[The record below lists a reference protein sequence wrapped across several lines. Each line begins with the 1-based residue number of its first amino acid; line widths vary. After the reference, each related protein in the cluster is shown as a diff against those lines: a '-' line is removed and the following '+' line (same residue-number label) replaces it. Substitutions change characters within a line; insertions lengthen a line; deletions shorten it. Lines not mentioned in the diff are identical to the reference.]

1 MNPRPNTP
9 PSAQPGELPRLPGAL
24 SGLQRAEA
32 EFGTIARCLQAIGHP
47 LSLRILC
54 LLSEGEASVGELQAR
69 LGKPLPTISLHL
81 HKLADRGILEA
92 RSAGNRV
99 YFTLRSPH
107 IRRLVEGI
115 RTNFL
120 N

>member
-1 MNPRPNTP
+1 MTPRQDIP
-9 PSAQPGELPRLPGAL
+9 PSRQTGDLPRLPAPL

-54 LLSEGEASVGELQAR
+54 LLSGGEASVGEVQAR

>member
-1 MNPRPNTP
+1 MSPRPS
-9 PSAQPGELPRLPGAL
+9 PSLPAQPAESPRQPGAL

-54 LLSEGEASVGELQAR
+54 LLSAGEASVGELQAR

-92 RSAGNRV
+92 RNVGNRV
-99 YFTLRSPH
+99 YFTLRSPQ
-107 IRRLVEGI
+107 IRRLIEGI
-115 RTNFL
+115 QANFL

>member
-1 MNPRPNTP
+1 MSPSPNTP
-9 PSAQPGELPRLPGAL
+9 HPADHAAEPQHSPLL

-54 LLSEGEASVGELQAR
+54 LLSAGEASVGELQTR

-92 RSAGNRV
+92 RNVGNRV
-99 YFTLRSPH
+99 YFTLRSPQVRSL
-107 IRRLVEGI
+107 IEGI
-115 RTNFL
+115 KHNFL

>member
-1 MNPRPNTP
+1 MSLP
-9 PSAQPGELPRLPGAL
+9 PSPTLPTPHAESPRLP
-24 SGLQRAEA
+24 GLQRAEA

-54 LLSEGEASVGELQAR
+54 LLSMGEASVGELQTR

-92 RSAGNRV
+92 RNVGNRV
-99 YFTLRSPH
+99 YFTLRSPQVRSL
-107 IRRLVEGI
+107 IEGI
-115 RTNFL
+115 KHNFL

>member
-1 MNPRPNTP
+1 MSTPMNSLSPAKH
-9 PSAQPGELPRLPGAL
+9 SEQPQP

-54 LLSEGEASVGELQAR
+54 LLSMGEASVGELQTR

-92 RSAGNRV
+92 RNVGNRV
-99 YFTLRSPH
+99 YFTLRSPQVRSL
-107 IRRLVEGI
+107 IEGI
-115 RTNFL
+115 KHNFL